1 MRRTTIILLL
11 LLNVLTSV
19 WAARS
24 VDWSKRIVP
33 KSYEADAVMVTKS
46 DTAYHGK
53 VYQIYRDALG
63 SAILYV
69 SKTDSCS
76 FRYSPGARA
85 STPGTP
91 CRHTSRDTIRHL
103 YSRIKQIGREVL
115 LVIVGQTLLNPY
127 II

>member
-76 FRYSPGARA
+76 FRYSPWGTRLYYGN
-85 STPGTP
+85 SMQTYKPGIQSGI
-91 CRHTSRDTIRHL
+91 CIH
-103 YSRIKQIGREVL
+103 G
-115 LVIVGQTLLNPY
+115 
-127 II
+127 